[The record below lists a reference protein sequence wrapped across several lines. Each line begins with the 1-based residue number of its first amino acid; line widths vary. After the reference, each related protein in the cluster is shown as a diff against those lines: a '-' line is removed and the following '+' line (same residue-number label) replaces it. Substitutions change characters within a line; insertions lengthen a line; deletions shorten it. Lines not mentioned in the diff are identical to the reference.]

1 MGIQAG
7 IQAMHVIPELYEK
20 FKNEKWD
27 AAYSENL
34 SDWAR
39 NHKTIMHLRT
49 FGGNDSIEELYPLIA
64 EPARA
69 LKLPFAIFREPELR
83 NTATA
88 CGVVVPTEY
97 YSVPEEERSEAIQQ
111 LHNAL
116 DKFPFAH

>member
-20 FKNEKWD
+20 FKNPKWF

-34 SDWAR
+34 SEWATK
-39 NHKTIMHLRT
+39 HKTIMHLRT

-64 EPARA
+64 APARA
-69 LKLPFAIFREPELR
+69 LNLPFAIFREPELR

-97 YSVPEEERSEAIQQ
+97 YSVPEEQRDYEIQQ

-116 DKFPFAH
+116 DKLPFAH